1 MTSEARDMETKQ
13 EIYEKA
19 MVIFTEY
26 LKKNDLKMTRER
38 RLILKELF
46 MSDSHLEAEDLLL
59 RFRRKGEKVSRAT
72 IYRSFDL
79 LLKAKLIAKSD
90 FGHNHYHYEKKFG
103 QKHHDH
109 MICESCGEVFEFSNS
124 KLEAMQEEICREN
137 NFRISSH
144 SLQIF
149 GICAKCQQKN

>member
-1 MTSEARDMETKQ
+1 MITETRDLENKQ
-13 EIYEKA
+13 GIYEKA
-19 MVIFTEY
+19 MVIFTDF
-26 LKKNDLKMTRER
+26 LRKNDLKMTRER

-46 MSDSHLEAEDLLL
+46 MSDTHLEAEDLLL

-109 MICESCGEVFEFSNS
+109 MICESCGEVTEFSEND
-124 KLEAMQEEICREN
+124 LEKIQEEICKRH
-137 NFRISSH
+137 NFKISSH

-149 GICAKCQQKN
+149 GTCARCRQE